1 MNHKEKK
8 YIEDIFKYCKTGSR
22 LVINSEGHLER
33 VGCPFMV
40 LVIQDVFPLI
50 QGDKKAVN
58 AVKIGPK
65 LVDVYIIEE
74 KAFYHFNFILI

>member
-1 MNHKEKK
+1 MNQRDKK
-8 YIEDIFKYCKTGSR
+8 YIEEIFKYCKTNSI

-33 VGCPFMV
+33 VRCPFMV

-50 QGDKKAVN
+50 QGDKKVVN

-65 LVDVYIIEE
+65 LVDLYIIEE

>member
-1 MNHKEKK
+1 MKVTVEVKGLRK
-8 YIEDIFKYCKTGSR
+8 
-22 LVINSEGHLER
+22 
-33 VGCPFMV
+33 
-40 LVIQDVFPLI
+40 VF
-50 QGDKKAVN
+50 GRGRKAVN